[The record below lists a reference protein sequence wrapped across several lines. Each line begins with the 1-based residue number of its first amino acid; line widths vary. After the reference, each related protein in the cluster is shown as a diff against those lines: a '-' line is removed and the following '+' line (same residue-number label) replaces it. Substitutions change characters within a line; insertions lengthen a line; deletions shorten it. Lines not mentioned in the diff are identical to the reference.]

1 MRWLWHTWRVMYHS
15 IHDWNWSWNHWT
27 SRQPALGPWPGDS
40 LVDRALAAASCQLS
54 PQLLEVSPSSSSV
67 LAGAVQ
73 LYSVYTCTVPGP
85 DRVCPGLYRV
95 RGPGLGPGVIS
106 LDTASVVST
115 RRVWQSVLL
124 QCYYRV
130 RESPAQGSV
139 HQLAPEPSVRACA
152 LCVHRNWKWKFLKET
167 FALIVTEDQVK
178 LRLLL
183 TAKHISNSISEERR
197 FPNS

>member
-27 SRQPALGPWPGDS
+27 SRQPALGPWRQLGGQGIGCSQLPA
-40 LVDRALAAASCQLS
+40 VAAAVRGEPEFKFSSGRSCTVVQCVHLYSPRTRPGLS
-54 PQLLEVSPSSSSV
+54 GTVQC
-67 LAGAVQ
+67 AGAGTGAGSDQ
-73 LYSVYTCTVPGP
+73 SGYSE
-85 DRVCPGLYRV
+85 
-95 RGPGLGPGVIS
+95 RGEH
-106 LDTASVVST
+106 TASVTVSVT
-115 RRVWQSVLL
+115 TVLL
-124 QCYYRV
+124 QSE
-130 RESPAQGSV
+130 RESPALGSV